1 MLKTF
6 ILILLLFS
14 NFSYADTNFKMYS
27 CSEKKNKL
35 YVSFNHNNKTAMVGM
50 GEQKKYSIQID
61 FIYWDTV
68 SYQNNDTLL
77 RSFIFHKP
85 TGRMSVNT
93 YNSKFKKKNI
103 PTLVIISIVIKI
115 ISNDSIYPKY
125 TIFFKTQF
133 IN

>member
-1 MLKTF
+1 MSKIF

-14 NFSYADTNFKMYS
+14 NFSYADTNLKMYS

-93 YNSKFKKKNI
+93 FNSKFKKKNM
-103 PTLVIISIVIKI
+103 
-115 ISNDSIYPKY
+115 IYY
-125 TIFFKTQF
+125 QCILMQ
-133 IN
+133 

>member
-1 MLKTF
+1 
-6 ILILLLFS
+6 
-14 NFSYADTNFKMYS
+14 MYS

-77 RSFIFHKP
+77 GSFIFHKP

-103 PTLVIISIVIKI
+103 LYYQCILM
-115 ISNDSIYPKY
+115 
-125 TIFFKTQF
+125 Q
-133 IN
+133 

>member
-1 MLKTF
+1 MSKIF

-14 NFSYADTNFKMYS
+14 NFLYADTNLKMYS

-35 YVSFNHNNKTAMVGM
+35 YVSFNLNNKTAMVGM

-77 RSFIFHKP
+77 SSIIFHKP
-85 TGRMSVNT
+85 SGRMSVNT
-93 YNSKFKKKNI
+93 YNSKSKNKKMAYYQC
-103 PTLVIISIVIKI
+103 TLIK
-115 ISNDSIYPKY
+115 
-125 TIFFKTQF
+125 
-133 IN
+133 

>member
-1 MLKTF
+1 MSKTF

-50 GEQKKYSIQID
+50 GEEKKYSIQID

-93 YNSKFKKKNI
+93 YNSKFKKKNMLYYQCI
-103 PTLVIISIVIKI
+103 LM
-115 ISNDSIYPKY
+115 
-125 TIFFKTQF
+125 Q
-133 IN
+133 

>member
-1 MLKTF
+1 MSKIF

-14 NFSYADTNFKMYS
+14 NLSYADTNFKMYS

-50 GEQKKYSIQID
+50 GEQKKYSIQIY
-61 FIYWDTV
+61 FIYWDIA

-77 RSFIFHKP
+77 RSVIFHKS

-93 YNSKFKKKNI
+93 YNLKLKNKKMAYYQC
-103 PTLVIISIVIKI
+103 TLMK
-115 ISNDSIYPKY
+115 
-125 TIFFKTQF
+125 
-133 IN
+133 

>member
-1 MLKTF
+1 
-6 ILILLLFS
+6 
-14 NFSYADTNFKMYS
+14 MYS

-35 YVSFNHNNKTAMVGM
+35 YVSFNHNNKTAMVVM

-77 RSFIFHKP
+77 RSVIFHKP

-93 YNSKFKKKNI
+93 YNSKFKKKNMLYYQCI
-103 PTLVIISIVIKI
+103 LM
-115 ISNDSIYPKY
+115 
-125 TIFFKTQF
+125 Q
-133 IN
+133 